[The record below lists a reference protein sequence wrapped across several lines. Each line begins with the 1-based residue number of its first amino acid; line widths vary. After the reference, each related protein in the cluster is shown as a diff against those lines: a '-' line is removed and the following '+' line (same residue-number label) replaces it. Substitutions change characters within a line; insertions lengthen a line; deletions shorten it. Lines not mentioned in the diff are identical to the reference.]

1 MSITALPPV
10 TVTGEA
16 TGGGA
21 MSLGSMLGLQAAG
34 SLISGL
40 FNQSSAKDQMRFQER
55 MANTAYQRAAKDL
68 EAAGLNRIIALGNPA
83 ASPSGA
89 MGTMAP
95 IDASAASAADV
106 NRKTAIYQRELLES
120 QAHAAEQSAQTGKS
134 QQSLFDEQANTA
146 KATAEA
152 QRASASLAEQDVR
165 IKRVEAD
172 WSEKTGIPTSTL
184 NSSVGVAAGALG
196 SGAKMLQ
203 KWFPKMFK

>member
-1 MSITALPPV
+1 MSTTALPPV

-16 TGGGA
+16 TGGGG
-21 MSLGSMLGLQAAG
+21 MSFLSMLGAQAGG

-40 FNQSSAKDQMRFQER
+40 FNKSSAKDQMRFQER

-106 NRKTAIYQRELLES
+106 NRKTAVYQRELLES
-120 QAHAAEQSAQTGKS
+120 QANAADQSAATGKA
-134 QQSLFDEQANTA
+134 QESLL
-146 KATAEA
+146 K
-152 QRASASLAEQDVR
+152 
-165 IKRVEAD
+165 IKRLLLALQRKLRRLQLLLLV
-172 WSEKTGIPTSTL
+172 KTPVSRPSKLIGLKRLVFLLPH
-184 NSSVGVAAGALG
+184 
-196 SGAKMLQ
+196 
-203 KWFPKMFK
+203 

>member
-1 MSITALPPV
+1 MTTALPPV

-34 SLISGL
+34 SVISGL
-40 FNQSSAKDQMRFQER
+40 FNRSSAKDQMRFQER

-68 EAAGLNRIIALGNPA
+68 QAAGLNRIIALGNPA

-106 NRKTAIYQRELLES
+106 NRKTAVYQRELLQS
-120 QAHAAEQSAQTGKS
+120 QRDATDQSAATGKA
-134 QQSLFDEQANTA
+134 QELLFQDQA
-146 KATAEA
+146 ATL
-152 QRASASLAEQDVR
+152 S
-165 IKRVEAD
+165 
-172 WSEKTGIPTSTL
+172 
-184 NSSVGVAAGALG
+184 
-196 SGAKMLQ
+196 
-203 KWFPKMFK
+203 